1 MLKLRA
7 SAILDAARLRM
18 KVILRTVGEAVGWVF
33 GFYIIS
39 WLNPSRS
46 SEEIF
51 WIMAFYIAF
60 SFAYR
65 FELLKAELDLR

>member
-7 SAILDAARLRM
+7 SAILDSARLRM

-39 WLNPSRS
+39 WLNPSRI
-46 SEEIF
+46 ERRDI
-51 WIMAFYIAF
+51 
-60 SFAYR
+60 
-65 FELLKAELDLR
+65 LDHGILHCVFVRIPV

>member
-7 SAILDAARLRM
+7 SAILDAAKLRM

-39 WLNPSRS
+39 WLNASRS

-65 FELLKAELDLR
+65 FELLKAKLDLR